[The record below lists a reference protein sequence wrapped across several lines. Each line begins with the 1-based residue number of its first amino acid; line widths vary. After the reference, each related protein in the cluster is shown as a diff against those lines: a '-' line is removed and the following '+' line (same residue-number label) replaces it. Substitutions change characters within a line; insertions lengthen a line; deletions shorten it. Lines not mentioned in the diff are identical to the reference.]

1 MGMQLAVSMAVYSVE
16 KLVMPRVVRKVDL
29 MACHLVDLKVELLVA
44 QTGEY
49 LVGSLVE

>member
-1 MGMQLAVSMAVYSVE
+1 MAVYSVE
-16 KLVMPRVVRKVDL
+16 KLETLKAVRKAGL

-49 LVGSLVE
+49 LVGSMVE